1 MDGSGQ
7 RETRGLT
14 TMQSWPISC
23 SGVPRR
29 DSLLLAAEFR
39 GVTGAHRQG
48 GGGCINRTIG
58 TRESWPT
65 MVEQGREYWAKP
77 SLHSS
82 ILLPPKARGT
92 FYDD

>member
-1 MDGSGQ
+1 MVWGYLTDGWLEAERDQGS
-7 RETRGLT
+7 RGLT

-48 GGGCINRTIG
+48 GGRMHKQNHWNEGKLADDG
-58 TRESWPT
+58 
-65 MVEQGREYWAKP
+65 G
-77 SLHSS
+77 
-82 ILLPPKARGT
+82 ARS
-92 FYDD
+92 